1 MSNTRQLLYDFD
13 VESCPLVLAQ
23 TAILLTFHPGNQ
35 QSWPTQSNTSWLSK
49 AIQHCKAI
57 KAHQAARAQEI
68 GSRPS
73 SKSEKHR
80 ILMRRIWWCCI
91 TRDRMLSL
99 GLHRELQIPDTFPTL
114 VLCDD
119 FKYDVGRSP
128 VRCANSQRQ
137 MHEMFLA
144 ISRLC
149 NTVTGLLQTT
159 PSVAGSEQHITDL
172 SRCENELNA
181 WFEFT
186 SRRFPDLA
194 NSRKPPEHWFVIQ
207 RSFMY
212 TYYL

>member
-1 MSNTRQLLYDFD
+1 
-13 VESCPLVLAQ
+13 
-23 TAILLTFHPGNQ
+23 
-35 QSWPTQSNTSWLSK
+35 
-49 AIQHCKAI
+49 
-57 KAHQAARAQEI
+57 
-68 GSRPS
+68 
-73 SKSEKHR
+73 
-80 ILMRRIWWCCI
+80 
-91 TRDRMLSL
+91 MLSL

-159 PSVAGSEQHITDL
+159 PDVAGSEQHRTDL

-194 NSRKPPEHWFVIQ
+194 NSREPPEHWFVIQ

-212 TYYL
+212 TYYFAAKLTLCHRLESERMQKQDLLFEPGSSSADARAAIDGIVKHIEDPLQRGLIKYLPITV